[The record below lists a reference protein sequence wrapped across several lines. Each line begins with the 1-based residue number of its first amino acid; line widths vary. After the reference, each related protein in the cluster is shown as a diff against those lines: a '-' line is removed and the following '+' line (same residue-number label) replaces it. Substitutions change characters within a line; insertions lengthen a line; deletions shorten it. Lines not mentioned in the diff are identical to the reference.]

1 MEGLFAAARRR
12 DLPYIRK
19 YLDSSNVNA
28 RDEDGNP
35 WLVVYVSS
43 ALTEDDDVDLL
54 AHAMAICVTETLS
67 HKALRQTIRCQG
79 WNLLDIA
86 AHWMNWRFV
95 KVLHRYF
102 QPAAWKTALSRTNAQ
117 FTGSILLGALIGSR
131 GDDEELVLPEESALI
146 RSWNANEE
154 TFVAMCRGMADIAP
168 YCDRPACTQDHAHAS
183 APLVADL

>member
-35 WLVVYVSS
+35 WLVVYVSN
-43 ALTEDDDVDLL
+43 ALAEDDADLL
-54 AHAMAICVTETLS
+54 AHAI
-67 HKALRQTIRCQG
+67 Q
-79 WNLLDIA
+79 
-86 AHWMNWRFV
+86 
-95 KVLHRYF
+95 YF

-117 FTGSILLGALIGSR
+117 FTGSILLGALVGSR

-146 RSWNANEE
+146 RSLE
-154 TFVAMCRGMADIAP
+154 CQRGNL
-168 YCDRPACTQDHAHAS
+168 CCNVSGNGGHST
-183 APLVADL
+183 LL